1 MILKDFQLNAVSK
14 LLTRSKELLEQ
25 TSSKKIIFK
34 SPTGSGKTL
43 MIAEYINRLINEKSN
58 KNNVSFIWTTPR
70 RTLTGQSKK
79 KIDNYLKKL
88 RSVKTYYFQD
98 LIDKTIPENSIL
110 FLNWESINK
119 INKNTIIRENEE
131 EFYLSKVL
139 ENTKDK
145 GRQIILIIDES
156 HHHATSEISQKLIK
170 DISPKLTIEVSATP
184 VLINPD
190 EIVTVN
196 IEEVKLAG
204 LIKKSVKLNYN
215 FKNSLL
221 KNRINSALS
230 KGSEQ
235 FVIDEAIKKRR
246 ELKKKFS
253 DIKSKINPLLL
264 IQLPDNIKGQE
275 EDKVRI
281 RVQEYLEY
289 KYNIKTQNGKLAI
302 RLSEDKTNLQNIA
315 KNDNEAE
322 VLIFKQA
329 IALGWDCPRAQ
340 ILVLLRNWKSLN
352 FSIQTIGRIMRMPE
366 IKKGHYSKEI
376 LNHSYVYTNLSD
388 ISLKEDQ
395 ARDYVT
401 IYSSHTKKKIKLTS
415 YSRIR
420 QREQTRLS
428 PIFNEIFLKEAKKFR
443 LDKKIKINSSKA
455 KINLISDKFEL
466 STDQLIGK
474 KIIGDKYNISSE
486 TELQQIFDF
495 FIRGNLSPF
504 FPEDRSVGRVKEAI
518 YKFFK
523 IYLKI
528 DYEKSFSKIIN
539 IVLSNDNIQNF
550 VDLICIVKKKYVL
563 ETEKKK
569 DEIKENKDWTFPENL
584 TFTGNFTELKTK
596 RSVMK
601 PFYYDFKWKTEENF
615 IKYLENSSKV
625 EFWFKNGDR
634 DQTFFAIPYEY
645 GRQINL
651 FYVDFIIKLKNGK
664 IGLFDTKSGITIDNA
679 KEKSDGLQK
688 YIKKMKGKFF
698 GGIVTNSDNENFK
711 GRWLLFNKSSSSLS
725 SKKLDNWENL
735 NF

>member
-70 RTLTGQSKK
+70 RTLTDQSKK

-474 KIIGDKYNISSE
+474 KIIGDKYNISNE

-550 VDLICIVKKKYVL
+550 VDLIDIVKKKYVL

>member
-43 MIAEYINRLINEKSN
+43 MIAEYINRLINEKLN

-70 RTLTGQSKK
+70 RTLTDQSKK

-119 INKNTIIRENEE
+119 INKNTIVRENEE

-170 DISPKLTIEVSATP
+170 DIFPKLTIEVSATP

-215 FKNSLL
+215 FQNSLL

-443 LDKKIKINSSKA
+443 LDKKIKINYSKA

-550 VDLICIVKKKYVL
+550 VDLIDIVKKKYVL

-698 GGIVTNSDNENFK
+698 GGIITNSDNENFK

-735 NF
+735 KF

>member
-25 TSSKKIIFK
+25 ISSKKIIFK

-70 RTLTGQSKK
+70 RTLTDQSKK

-215 FKNSLL
+215 FKNSLF

-253 DIKSKINPLLL
+253 DLKSKINPLLL

-455 KINLISDKFEL
+455 KISLISDKFEL
-466 STDQLIGK
+466 STDQFIGK

-550 VDLICIVKKKYVL
+550 VDLIDIVKNKYVL
-563 ETEKKK
+563 ETEKRK
-569 DEIKENKDWTFPENL
+569 DEIKENKAWTFPENL

-735 NF
+735 KF

>member
-246 ELKKKFS
+246 ELKKNS
-253 DIKSKINPLLL
+253 
-264 IQLPDNIKGQE
+264 
-275 EDKVRI
+275 
-281 RVQEYLEY
+281 
-289 KYNIKTQNGKLAI
+289 
-302 RLSEDKTNLQNIA
+302 
-315 KNDNEAE
+315 
-322 VLIFKQA
+322 
-329 IALGWDCPRAQ
+329 
-340 ILVLLRNWKSLN
+340 
-352 FSIQTIGRIMRMPE
+352 
-366 IKKGHYSKEI
+366 
-376 LNHSYVYTNLSD
+376 
-388 ISLKEDQ
+388 
-395 ARDYVT
+395 VT
-401 IYSSHTKKKIKLTS
+401 
-415 YSRIR
+415 
-420 QREQTRLS
+420 
-428 PIFNEIFLKEAKKFR
+428 
-443 LDKKIKINSSKA
+443 
-455 KINLISDKFEL
+455 
-466 STDQLIGK
+466 
-474 KIIGDKYNISSE
+474 
-486 TELQQIFDF
+486 
-495 FIRGNLSPF
+495 
-504 FPEDRSVGRVKEAI
+504 
-518 YKFFK
+518 
-523 IYLKI
+523 
-528 DYEKSFSKIIN
+528 
-539 IVLSNDNIQNF
+539 
-550 VDLICIVKKKYVL
+550 
-563 ETEKKK
+563 
-569 DEIKENKDWTFPENL
+569 
-584 TFTGNFTELKTK
+584 
-596 RSVMK
+596 
-601 PFYYDFKWKTEENF
+601 
-615 IKYLENSSKV
+615 
-625 EFWFKNGDR
+625 
-634 DQTFFAIPYEY
+634 
-645 GRQINL
+645 
-651 FYVDFIIKLKNGK
+651 
-664 IGLFDTKSGITIDNA
+664 
-679 KEKSDGLQK
+679 
-688 YIKKMKGKFF
+688 
-698 GGIVTNSDNENFK
+698 
-711 GRWLLFNKSSSSLS
+711 
-725 SKKLDNWENL
+725 
-735 NF
+735 

>member
-25 TSSKKIIFK
+25 ISSKKIIFK

-70 RTLTGQSKK
+70 RTLTDQSKK

-215 FKNSLL
+215 FKNSLF

-253 DIKSKINPLLL
+253 DLKSKINPLLL

-735 NF
+735 KF

>member
-550 VDLICIVKKKYVL
+550 VDLIDIVKKKYVL